1 MILTGKEHSR
11 KVIDDD
17 DKSHCKGWIN
27 LRDTYFFSQEQ
38 FSRYVGV
45 TEVDAGRELVKLG
58 ANIFLIGHHI

>member
-1 MILTGKEHSR
+1 MDDDD
-11 KVIDDD
+11 DDD

-27 LRDTYFFSQEQ
+27 LWDTYFFSQEQ

-45 TEVDAGRELVKLG
+45 TEVDAGRELVELG

>member
-1 MILTGKEHSR
+1 MD
-11 KVIDDD
+11 DDD

-27 LRDTYFFSQEQ
+27 LCDTYFFSQEQ